1 MRSLVLE
8 DPEKLFRKLEE
19 EAEEVLVP
27 SEPAEPSE
35 EITAH

>member
-1 MRSLVLE
+1 LVLE
-8 DPEKLFRKLEE
+8 DPEKLFSKLAE

-27 SEPAEPSE
+27 SETPEPSE